1 MPVSVQ
7 INVTIPKLAINS
19 SVIRNSIEQAMK
31 RKTGPQMKRLFEQT
45 VVGWSRPGEFLQSG
59 HNWTSEVAVRVYTRS
74 SVYAY
79 VNNGT
84 PPHRIPKSGFKFM
97 RFRPGYSAATSPRVL
112 SSRKPSS
119 FGSYVTAF
127 SIPMHHGIKARD
139 FDVEVA
145 EQVYPDFIQDM
156 QEAIGLGIK
165 LGSK

>member
-7 INVTIPKLAINS
+7 ITVTVPELAINS
-19 SVIRNSIEQAMK
+19 SIIRNSIEQMMK
-31 RKTGPQMKRLFEQT
+31 RKTRPQMSRLFNQT
-45 VVGWSRPGEFLQSG
+45 TVGWSRPPKFYESG

-84 PPHRIPKSGFKFM
+84 PAHYITPRRGGVL
-97 RFRPGYSAATSPRVL
+97 RFQAGYIAGTRPRVL
-112 SSRKPSS
+112 SSRKPSR
-119 FGSYVTAF
+119 FGDMIKTNRVQH
-127 SIPMHHGIKARD
+127 PGIEARN

-145 EQVYPDFIQDM
+145 EQIYPDFIQDM

-165 LGSK
+165 LGTK